1 MLLILLGVLV
11 VHGAEGAST
20 HAGSLRGAATAAAQ
34 VHDGHRTQLVASPGD
49 AADLAASA
57 VAGAEPDH
65 GSEHS
70 QDLGCFAV
78 VAPTSAPS
86 DVDATTPSLT
96 TLAGTERDSYTGPS
110 PSGPGSPPPPCRALS
125 LFELSVLRV

>member
-1 MLLILLGVLV
+1 VLLILLGVLV

-20 HAGSLRGAATAAAQ
+20 HAGSLPGTATAAAQ
-34 VHDGHRTQLVASPGD
+34 TDRDHRMQLVASTGN
-49 AADLAASA
+49 AADLAAS
-57 VAGAEPDH
+57 VAADTEPDH

-78 VAPTSAPS
+78 VAPTSAP
-86 DVDATTPSLT
+86 DVDAATPSLT
-96 TLAGTERDSYTGPS
+96 TPAGTERDSYTGPS
-110 PSGPGSPPPPCRALS
+110 PSGPGSRPPPCRALS